1 MIGDRHYL
9 EVSCH
14 SQRKYIFA
22 VMSRAITI
30 VYMKYNWVGGEE
42 NKIKLNRSTKNGLIV
57 EVILKLG
64 LEKLGNYFQ
73 L

>member
-1 MIGDRHYL
+1 
-9 EVSCH
+9 
-14 SQRKYIFA
+14 
-22 VMSRAITI
+22 
-30 VYMKYNWVGGEE
+30 MKYNWVGGEE